1 MNISSLCNN
10 HASLLLRTRTTVKL
24 VLYLGNYLNVDKDAR
39 QARQKVERTME
50 PTRDDLLAMYYL
62 MSLTRALEDA
72 VGDLAQKRR
81 IAGAVYSG
89 RGLEATT
96 VGAALALEPGDVLAP
111 QHRDLG
117 ALLAR
122 DVTPREIMAQWLGR
136 ATALDG
142 GRDGQAHIGEM
153 AARRILPATGLPGL
167 ALPVA
172 AGAALAARH
181 AGERRVVLA
190 FIGDGGSNTGDFHE
204 ALNLA
209 ATLDLPLICVI
220 ENNGYAGATPTSSQ
234 VHIKHLADRAA
245 AYGMPGHV
253 VDGNDPL
260 AMHEVTA
267 HAVER
272 ARAGRG
278 PSLIEAKTFR
288 MQGHSTTDQ
297 GHYMPPAALDD
308 WRQRDPLD
316 RFSRHLENLGL
327 LNAALVQEYAAR
339 IAQTVQD
346 ALTYAQNCPTPDPA
360 TLTNH
365 LFAPATATTPPDAA
379 PIGNAAPAASMN
391 GMNGQRAA
399 TSVTPDV
406 TINDA
411 PAANQRGPLA
421 PGVERSRA
429 WN

>member
-1 MNISSLCNN
+1 
-10 HASLLLRTRTTVKL
+10 
-24 VLYLGNYLNVDKDAR
+24 
-39 QARQKVERTME
+39 ME

-62 MSLTRALEDA
+62 MELTRALEDA
-72 VGDLAQKRR
+72 VRELYQQRR
-81 IAGAVYSG
+81 IAGTVYTA

-122 DVTPREIMAQWLGR
+122 DVTPREIMAQWLNR

-142 GRDGQAHIGEM
+142 GRDGQLHIGEM
-153 AARRILPATGLPGL
+153 GARRILPATGLPGL

-172 AGAALAARH
+172 AGAALAAQRQG
-181 AGERRVVLA
+181 ARRVVLA

-204 ALNLA
+204 AMNLA

-220 ENNGYAGATPTSSQ
+220 ENNGYAAATPTSSQ
-234 VHIKHLADRAA
+234 FHIKHLADRAA

-260 AMHEVTA
+260 AVYELTA

-288 MQGHSTTDQ
+288 MQGHSTADQ
-297 GHYMPPAALDD
+297 GRYMPPATLDD

-316 RFSRHLENLGL
+316 RFTRHLENLDV
-327 LNAALVQEYAAR
+327 LNPALAREYTAR

-346 ALTYAQNCPTPDPA
+346 AVTYALNSPTPDPA
-360 TLTNH
+360 MLTDH
-365 LFAPATATTPPDAA
+365 VYAPSSDTPLSTPEPYIADSVAQLTSA
-379 PIGNAAPAASMN
+379 NGASDHAGAN
-391 GMNGQRAA
+391 G
-399 TSVTPDV
+399 THPDV
-406 TINDA
+406 IASGDH
-411 PAANQRGPLA
+411 AADQPTNQIRAL
-421 PGVERSRA
+421 ERNRA